1 MEELKEWLINEINS
15 ICKDY
20 HNESTY
26 MWSKGYKKSCLEVL
40 DKIKKIE
47 NEKSNTKKEELDE
60 LNADYL
66 KHYPKRSKSKMVWMQ
81 LLYKSRQN

>member
-15 ICKDY
+15 INKDY

-26 MWSKGYKKSCLEVL
+26 MWTKGFKKALLEVL

-47 NEKSNTKKEELDE
+47 NEKSNTKK
-60 LNADYL
+60 
-66 KHYPKRSKSKMVWMQ
+66 
-81 LLYKSRQN
+81 